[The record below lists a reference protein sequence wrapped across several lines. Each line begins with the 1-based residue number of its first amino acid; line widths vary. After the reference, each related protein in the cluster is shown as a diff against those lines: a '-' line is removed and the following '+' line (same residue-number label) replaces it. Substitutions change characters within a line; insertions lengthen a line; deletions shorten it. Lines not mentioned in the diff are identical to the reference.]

1 VALDGGPHRHQLWQG
16 GACLSSLWSDPK
28 GQFKGY
34 CSQDM
39 GEVRPMNQSGQG
51 LVEYVL
57 ILVMVSIV
65 VIVIL
70 ITQGQVIKNML
81 SNVSV
86 ALSR

>member
-1 VALDGGPHRHQLWQG
+1 M
-16 GACLSSLWSDPK
+16 SLRCDPK
-28 GQFKGY
+28 AQFKGY

-39 GEVRPMNQSGQG
+39 AVVRSGNQSGQG

-57 ILVMVSIV
+57 ILILVSIV

-70 ITQGQVIKNML
+70 LTQGQVVKNML

-86 ALSR
+86 ALST

>member
-1 VALDGGPHRHQLWQG
+1 VNLW
-16 GACLSSLWSDPK
+16 CDRK

-39 GEVRPMNQSGQG
+39 VEVRPRTQSGQG

-57 ILVMVSIV
+57 ILILVSIV

-70 ITQGQVIKNML
+70 LTQGQVIKNML

-86 ALSR
+86 ALAT